1 MNLEICGECASSYRH
16 TLQDRE
22 LRQLRGSVYAFAAWS
37 VFFNAPTWVLQD
49 EDARYGAYGRMLRSW
64 WMACKVTFAEY
75 LPNVLVDTKD
85 SAKRYWNASWEASRA
100 TLLRC
105 YGVGEFVCW
114 VALLCLSLLLFWSSS
129 YKDLFGVAIGLML
142 LVTYDYCYEW
152 TRWDLLSLRRS
163 DRVWFRQALANTQ
176 LNASKRRRA
185 EALCLKRL
193 RYKDGIE
200 GLRDFQAAEEE
211 APTTEAFLGNSYG
224 TEQSTERPIDLSGVV
239 PGAGGPA
246 FVTRDLGEG
255 QRAATAGGW
264 FPLTPQ
270 APTHFAQETGEVVL
284 VQYAKSCFEFV
295 PTSASEPHEKGKPGK
310 DFNVVVTGNPG
321 IGKSRFFL
329 YCIFQLILREREDVK
344 RLPPYELV
352 VNHKKKYLK
361 YDAASTEFVELNKT
375 DVRALEGKPY
385 VIRLVEATSSELT
398 GWRGV
403 SILFASPGVD
413 GIDNFSKVDGLTFIM
428 PTWTLEELEDYNSLL
443 PAELKLAEGELLS
456 RYDGF
461 GGIPRFVF
469 SQAMGRTEAKI
480 KSAIAS
486 FSALD
491 VISYC
496 RKNDAVREKD
506 YSHCV
511 LEMVPTQAD
520 FLANFYLDFVS
531 MHIAEAVIDKVHGDS
546 LARVSEF
553 AVVHDVDDSGSTAV
567 IRGKVYEL
575 LCHKWFRVH
584 MQRTLHFR
592 SLCSAT
598 LDAVTIPK
606 EMETVRFAALD
617 KLKLAKSWT
626 YYRPTSKSFGALD
639 AFIWDGHSKCYGLQM
654 TLNAAHGIKA
664 APLNKLLKWLQKA
677 DVDTDHFYFTFVV
690 PSKIATSYRKQLT
703 TTATGAASKAPGAS
717 ANVGQFVA
725 ALNVDGGDN

>member
-1 MNLEICGECASSYRH
+1 MR
-16 TLQDRE
+16 
-22 LRQLRGSVYAFAAWS
+22 
-37 VFFNAPTWVLQD
+37 
-49 EDARYGAYGRMLRSW
+49 
-64 WMACKVTFAEY
+64 
-75 LPNVLVDTKD
+75 KD
-85 SAKRYWNASWEASRA
+85 S
-100 TLLRC
+100 
-105 YGVGEFVCW
+105 
-114 VALLCLSLLLFWSSS
+114 
-129 YKDLFGVAIGLML
+129 
-142 LVTYDYCYEW
+142 
-152 TRWDLLSLRRS
+152 
-163 DRVWFRQALANTQ
+163 
-176 LNASKRRRA
+176 
-185 EALCLKRL
+185 
-193 RYKDGIE
+193 
-200 GLRDFQAAEEE
+200 
-211 APTTEAFLGNSYG
+211 
-224 TEQSTERPIDLSGVV
+224 
-239 PGAGGPA
+239 
-246 FVTRDLGEG
+246 
-255 QRAATAGGW
+255 
-264 FPLTPQ
+264 
-270 APTHFAQETGEVVL
+270 
-284 VQYAKSCFEFV
+284 
-295 PTSASEPHEKGKPGK
+295 
-310 DFNVVVTGNPG
+310 NVVVTGNPG

-584 MQRTLHFR
+584 MQRALHFR